1 VKSGVDATLS
11 DLKSQIDGTLKSF
24 VDAEVIQLEK
34 IGSELTPVGESL
46 SHFILDS
53 GKRLRPIF
61 AAAGFLGSGK
71 SLKAEV
77 IKGAAA
83 LELIHVCALIHDD
96 LMDGSD
102 TRRGAPS
109 IHKEFEYI
117 HRQEHLAG
125 NAEQYGA
132 SAAILMGDLALV
144 WASKALL
151 TSGIDDGDLLRS
163 LPLFNELQVELMA
176 GQFLDVHEQTSHTS
190 SLERSRKI
198 ARYKSGK
205 YTIER
210 PLHFGAALADESK
223 LESIYTNYGIPLGEA
238 FQLRDDILGVFG
250 EPDVTGKPAGD
261 DLLEGKR
268 TALIAKS
275 YELAGASG
283 ALVLSQV
290 LGNRKATPELIEKA
304 KGIIT
309 ESGALEFI
317 ENLIDQLVSDSLNS
331 IKGLPNEE
339 LLFRLAEVTTKRN
352 S

>member
-1 VKSGVDATLS
+1 VKSGVDLSFS
-11 DLKSQIDGTLKSF
+11 DLKSQIDGALKSF
-24 VDAEVIQLEK
+24 VTDEINQLEK
-34 IGSELTPVGESL
+34 IGSELTPVGQSL

-61 AAAGFLGSGK
+61 AIAGYVGSEK
-71 SLKAEV
+71 SLTPE
-77 IKGAAA
+77 IIRAASS

-109 IHKEFEYI
+109 IHREFEHI
-117 HRQEHLAG
+117 HRKEHLAG

-144 WASKALL
+144 WAGKLL
-151 TSGIDDGDLLRS
+151 STSGIADGDLIRS
-163 LPLFNELQVELMA
+163 LPMFNELQIELMA

-210 PLHFGAALADESK
+210 PLHFGAALADASK
-223 LESIYTNYGIPLGEA
+223 LNLVYTDYGIPLGEA

-250 EPDVTGKPAGD
+250 ESEVTGKPTGD

-283 ALVLSQV
+283 ALVLSQI
-290 LGNRKATPELIEKA
+290 LGNRKATPEMIAKA
-304 KGIIT
+304 KDVIT
-309 ESGALEFI
+309 ESGALAFI
-317 ENLIDQLVSDSLNS
+317 EDLIEELVSQSLTA
-331 IKGLPNEE
+331 IKGLPNEAA
-339 LLFRLAEVTTKRN
+339 LIKLAEITTKRN